1 LIENDVRSAD
11 TKSASLTFLIYRM
24 RLGRRSGIAVC
35 IWLMT
40 ACNGVYGPSAAA
52 PSPSPSPADVA
63 SPTPPATPSPTLYQ
77 VPPTAS
83 PTSSPFP
90 VPPGSSCLVPFAD
103 ISEAN
108 GGFITYPGG
117 QRLDDPSSVVALP
130 GNTPGQIGVNPGL
143 AYDRV
148 LHTWVPVPP
157 DWLAPEGQTYAYQ
170 VSSGNIRAVT
180 VADGTSGDV
189 TTDGG
194 WELLTTADDGVYAGK
209 LNTPGAWFIPFGGV
223 PRQIVDHGTWVRF
236 ANGGLWG
243 IDSSRNVIQHVL
255 PGDVEVNWGQVSSTS
270 AIVGLATNE
279 PLVAT
284 GGALVISHMSG
295 PPTTVWPGT
304 GDLGE
309 SGRAYTDAFGTWF
322 EVEGS
327 RIGEPGTGIYLWSA
341 AKGAQLIAPEPVHV
355 LGLCA

>member
-1 LIENDVRSAD
+1 MVRLSTVDTNSA
-11 TKSASLTFLIYRM
+11 ARALVIYKM
-24 RLGRRSGIAVC
+24 GMGRRTGIAVC
-35 IWLMT
+35 FWLIT
-40 ACNGVYGPSAAA
+40 ACHGVYGPSAAA
-52 PSPSPSPADVA
+52 PSPSPSTATSV
-63 SPTPPATPSPTLYQ
+63 SPSAPSTPSPTLYQ
-77 VPPTAS
+77 PPMLAT
-83 PTSSPFP
+83 PTSSP
-90 VPPGSSCLVPFAD
+90 PPAAPGSCLVPFAD

-117 QRLDDPSSVVALP
+117 QRQDDASSVVALP

-148 LHTWVPVPP
+148 LYKWVPVPS
-157 DWLAPEGQTYAYQ
+157 DWLAPNGQTYAYQ
-170 VSSGNIRAVT
+170 ENGGKIRAVT

-194 WELLTTADDGVYAGK
+194 WELISTADDGVYAGR
-209 LNTPGAWFIPFGGV
+209 LNTPGAWFVPFGGI
-223 PRQIVDHGTWVRF
+223 PRQVVDHGAWSRF

-243 IDSSRNVIQHVL
+243 VDSSRNVIQHDVL
-255 PGDVEVNWGQVSSTS
+255 SGVEINWGQVSSVS
-270 AIVGLATNE
+270 DIVGFGPVFE

-284 GGALVISHMSG
+284 GGALVMLHMSG
-295 PPTTVWPGT
+295 PPTTLWPGT

-309 SGRAYTDAFGTWF
+309 GGRAYTDAFGTWF
-322 EVEGS
+322 EVDGT

-341 AKGAQLIAPEPVHV
+341 AKSAQLIAPEPVHV